1 VFRKLIIIAI
11 LFPVISYAANV
22 SRVDVSGNSRISTAT
37 IVSYL
42 TMKQGDAYT
51 AQSADESLKALYK
64 TGFFSDVKIESS
76 EGVLKVQVSE
86 NPLVNKIAFEG
97 NKKLSDKDLK
107 QEISMTEHSVYS
119 SNGVTA
125 DVQRMISLYNKKG
138 RYDVKINPQIIKL
151 DNNRVNLVYE
161 ITEGSQSK
169 IRRINF
175 IGNKSY
181 TSRKLSSVIASRE
194 YRFYNFFSSDD
205 IYDETRLVYDQELL
219 RRFYMNEG
227 FADFVVSSADTE
239 LSSKQD
245 AFILTFAIEEGDI
258 YTYGDAEVQSLI
270 PNIKIDQVKNL
281 IQLKKGAVF
290 NLSQIES
297 DVDSITNF
305 LGDKG
310 YAFVDVDFD
319 LIKDKEAKVAN
330 VLFKISEGSKVY
342 INRIDIKNNTRTLDK
357 VIRREFKI
365 NEGDP
370 YNQTK
375 LMRSQQ
381 RIRDLGFFNEVNF
394 KNIPTE
400 DSNKIDVEV
409 EVDEKPT
416 GSINGG
422 IGYSTADGP
431 IGQIGISESN
441 FLGRGQVV
449 DLSLSKSKKSTNIDF
464 GFTEPYFLD
473 RPLAAGF
480 DVFHKTQSD
489 YKSNS
494 FREKSVGID
503 LNLGYEVT
511 DHLYHT
517 IHYMIKS
524 DKIYK
529 VPNEI
534 KRYVS
539 TGKYI
544 TSMVGHSLAYDRL
557 DDKFSPT
564 KGYRI
569 QISQDFAGVGGNTR
583 YIKHGANAKKYFPVY
598 KKDVV
603 LGLFASAGH
612 IQGLG
617 GKKVRLNDRYFI
629 GSDELRGFDS
639 SGIGPRDKK
648 EGESLGGTVYYI
660 GTAELTFP
668 IGLPADVGVKG
679 ASFIDAG
686 TLFGNPMGYKDI
698 NYDKSI
704 RASYGLGII
713 WNSKI
718 VDIRLD
724 YAIPFKKRRY
734 DDTERFRVKLGKSF

>member
-1 VFRKLIIIAI
+1 MLRKLVIIAI
-11 LFPVISYAANV
+11 LFPIISYAANI
-22 SRVDVSGNSRISTAT
+22 SKIDVSGNNRISTAT

-42 TMKQGDAYT
+42 TMKQGDSYT

-64 TGFFSDVKIESS
+64 TGFFADVKIESS
-76 EGVLKVQVSE
+76 EGVLKVKVLE
-86 NPLVNKIAFEG
+86 NPLVSKIAFEG
-97 NKKLSDKDLK
+97 NKKISDKDLK

-119 SNGVTA
+119 SSGVTS
-125 DVQRMISLYNKKG
+125 DVQRMIGLYNKKG
-138 RYDVKINPQIIKL
+138 RYDIKINPQIIKL
-151 DNNRVNLVYE
+151 DNNRINLVYE

-175 IGNKSY
+175 IGNQNY
-181 TSRKLSSVIASRE
+181 TSRKLSSVLSSRE

-205 IYDETRLVYDQELL
+205 IYDETRVMYDQELL

-245 AFILTFAIEEGDI
+245 AFILTFAIEEGEI
-258 YTYGDAEVQSLI
+258 YTYGDSQVKSLI
-270 PNIKIDQVKNL
+270 QNINSDEVKKL
-281 IQLKKGAVF
+281 IQFKKGSVF
-290 NLSQIES
+290 NLSQIEAA
-297 DVDSITNF
+297 VDSITNF

-319 LIKDKEAKVAN
+319 LIKDKEKKVAN

-381 RIRDLGFFNEVNF
+381 RIRDLGFFNDVNF

-400 DSNKIDVEV
+400 ESNKIDI
-409 EVDEKPT
+409 EVDVEEKPT

-422 IGYSTADGP
+422 IGYSTADGA
-431 IGQIGISESN
+431 IGQVGVSESN
-441 FLGRGQVV
+441 FLGRGQIV
-449 DLSLSKSKKSTNIDF
+449 DLTLSKSRRAVNIDF

-489 YKSNS
+489 HKSNS
-494 FREKSVGID
+494 FREKSLGID
-503 LNLGYEVT
+503 VHLGYEVT
-511 DHLYHT
+511 DHLYHSV
-517 IHYMIKS
+517 HYMIKS
-524 DKIYK
+524 DKLYK

-539 TGKYI
+539 PGKYI
-544 TSMVGHSLAYDRL
+544 TSMVGHSLAYDKL

-569 QISQDFAGVGGNTR
+569 QLSQDLAGVGGNTR

-617 GKKVRLNDRYFI
+617 GQKVRLNDRYFI
-629 GSDELRGFDS
+629 GSDEIRGFDS

-648 EGESLGGTVYYI
+648 EDESLGGTTYYT

-668 IGLPADVGVKG
+668 VGLPADLGVKG
-679 ASFIDAG
+679 ASFVDAG
-686 TLFGNPMGYKDI
+686 TLFGNPSGYKDI
-698 NYDKSI
+698 HYDKSI
-704 RASYGLGII
+704 RSSYGFGII

-718 VDIRLD
+718 MDIRLD

-734 DDTERFRVKLGKSF
+734 DDIERFRVKLGKSF